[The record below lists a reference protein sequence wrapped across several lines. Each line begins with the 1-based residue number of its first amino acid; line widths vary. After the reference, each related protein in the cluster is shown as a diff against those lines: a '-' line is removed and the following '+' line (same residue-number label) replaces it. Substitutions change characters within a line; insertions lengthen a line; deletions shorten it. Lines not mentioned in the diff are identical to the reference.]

1 MRIITNLL
9 APWMHFL
16 TINRPVAA
24 TVCLLLQIS
33 VIGWVPATIWSV
45 YSINQ
50 RNRTARRIAKRIAAA
65 LAEASTR
72 NSQLKAEA
80 GL

>member
-1 MRIITNLL
+1 MRIITSLI

-16 TINRPVAA
+16 TVNRPVAA
-24 TVCLLLQIS
+24 IVCLLLQIS
-33 VIGWVPATIWSV
+33 LIGWVPATIWSS
-45 YSINQ
+45 YSVNQ
-50 RNRTARRIAKRIAAA
+50 YNMTARQTAKRIATAI
-65 LAEASTR
+65 AEATLR

>member
-1 MRIITNLL
+1 MRIITSLV

-16 TINRPVAA
+16 TVNRAGAA
-24 TVCLLLQIS
+24 TMCLLLQIS
-33 VIGWVPATIWSV
+33 LIGWVPATIWSA

-50 RNRTARRIAKRIAAA
+50 YNKAARRTAKRIATAI
-65 LAEASTR
+65 AEAAMR
-72 NSQLKAEA
+72 NSQLKVEA